1 MPLSFI
7 REMAPPHPVC
17 LTQVCDVFPLVP
29 TTLRTWPTYFPGSP
43 AAVLAF
49 SSAIITPL
57 YLSFNIRSLRG
68 NHLPNCTLIATP
80 YYSSYSQH
88 RQLAWEP
95 FTIIVLNCARK
106 ILLLHQSRRQSNL
119 APTQVSV
126 PAFQGYNAAPAIM
139 TDSDF
144 SYYSLLIKKL
154 TRRSSPHPT
163 LHKLTPEP
171 TKLAQPAAL
180 IRAKSLWAP
189 VPSPLSLLH
198 PAERH
203 HPAEQHHPAERHQH
217 HQHQVLR
224 ALPSDIDIIL
234 VDYAAVSSLLCMARL
249 TYESAKSGRSD
260 FGFSTKPTN
269 LSRPQF
275 PPCSRKTSLYRGNLR
290 ATQKEFQTH
299 CETTVNLLLCTPR
312 HARMGT
318 KKRANNKSRKLSKQ
332 RNKSKKDKENRDQLI
347 KQLKPTTS
355 LAENK
360 GVHVNWRDVKFSKLT
375 LYPSIPLA
383 NKKPERKPT
392 TAEIRTAYDKI
403 ESFHLFR
410 EGCNAVRDVKDNSI
424 IALIEFI
431 KFEDLTC
438 QEKEDL
444 NFFTTFFF
452 QATKFINPVMSVT
465 RSWGGLMWALGWR
478 KSYDK
483 DQIIGCYIKAFGPDD
498 HIKFDELFKQSKR
511 LGQVIGN
518 HYKKTAEG
526 PFVSNQQLM
535 KQHHLPSFASLVYE
549 EQLSD
554 LDSAPHITFTT
565 NSFFNP
571 PHIDEEDISEYAFA
585 MWVPTHSADGRLV
598 CDPST
603 YDISSGTARKAGSDG
618 CIRVYIGCDHLIQIW
633 APDHRVNC

>member
-1 MPLSFI
+1 
-7 REMAPPHPVC
+7 
-17 LTQVCDVFPLVP
+17 
-29 TTLRTWPTYFPGSP
+29 
-43 AAVLAF
+43 
-49 SSAIITPL
+49 
-57 YLSFNIRSLRG
+57 
-68 NHLPNCTLIATP
+68 
-80 YYSSYSQH
+80 
-88 RQLAWEP
+88 
-95 FTIIVLNCARK
+95 
-106 ILLLHQSRRQSNL
+106 LL
-119 APTQVSV
+119 
-126 PAFQGYNAAPAIM
+126 
-139 TDSDF
+139 
-144 SYYSLLIKKL
+144 
-154 TRRSSPHPT
+154 
-163 LHKLTPEP
+163 
-171 TKLAQPAAL
+171 
-180 IRAKSLWAP
+180 
-189 VPSPLSLLH
+189 
-198 PAERH
+198 
-203 HPAEQHHPAERHQH
+203 
-217 HQHQVLR
+217 
-224 ALPSDIDIIL
+224 
-234 VDYAAVSSLLCMARL
+234 
-249 TYESAKSGRSD
+249 
-260 FGFSTKPTN
+260 
-269 LSRPQF
+269 
-275 PPCSRKTSLYRGNLR
+275 
-290 ATQKEFQTH
+290 
-299 CETTVNLLLCTPR
+299 
-312 HARMGT
+312 
-318 KKRANNKSRKLSKQ
+318 
-332 RNKSKKDKENRDQLI
+332 DQLI

-355 LAENK
+355 LTENK
-360 GVHVNWRDVKFSKLT
+360 GVHVNWRDVKFSELT

-383 NKKPERKPT
+383 NKKPEQKPT

-444 NFFTTFFF
+444 NFVTTFFS

-511 LGQVIGN
+511 LGQLIGN

-565 NSFFNP
+565 HSFFNP

-603 YDISSGTARKAGSDG
+603 YDISSGPFVFPDYQFGINFDHQFGVVKMIWKANHVKHCTMPSTNNFYKVRHVSTD
-618 CIRVYIGCDHLIQIW
+618 
-633 APDHRVNC
+633 